1 MTFKSCSIDG
11 KRLIFELAALARIG
25 LGEDG
30 GYYREAF
37 SQADLDGRT
46 LVEGF
51 MEEAGM
57 TVTRDA
63 AYNSIG
69 RYAGEDASL
78 PPIVIGSHTDTVP
91 CGGNYDGVLGVLS
104 GIALVRALQRS
115 CTRLKHPVEIINFS
129 GEEAVA
135 PGGTFGSRVM
145 TGHFDEGLLEQR
157 VYSGETFRQL
167 LERVGINIENLST
180 IERRKGAV
188 AAYVELHIEQGG
200 ILDEDGIPI
209 GVVSGIVGFRRYRLV
224 FSGRA
229 NHAGTTPMGKRDDA
243 LIKAARFILDVK
255 ETVEKYG
262 IVGTV
267 GTLHVNPGAPNVI
280 PGGVEITFEMRGLDD
295 SVIDRAQKDL
305 RFLSEQLDGSFDEYS
320 HKPPIISDEVI
331 VNALEEGCR
340 KAQLEYMVMP
350 SGAGHDANLMATI
363 CPVAMLFV
371 PNRDGISHSKEEY
384 ATQEACLNG
393 ATALLHGIIALDRQ
407 I

>member
-1 MTFKSCSIDG
+1 MAIETCTIDG
-11 KRLIFELAALARIG
+11 ERLIFELTELGKIG
-25 LGEDG
+25 LGKEG

-37 SQADLDGRT
+37 SRADIDGRT

-63 AYNSIG
+63 AFNSVG
-69 RYAGEDASL
+69 CYDGEDVSL

-104 GIALVRALQRS
+104 GIALVRALHRTG
-115 CTRLKHPVEIINFS
+115 TRLKHPIEVINFS

-145 TGHFDEGLLEQR
+145 TGHFEEELLDQT
-157 VYSGETFRQL
+157 VYSGESFRKL
-167 LERVGINIENLST
+167 LERAGVNIESLGT
-180 IERRKGAV
+180 IKREKWSV

-200 ILDEDGIPI
+200 ILDEDDISV

-224 FSGRA
+224 FPGRA
-229 NHAGTTPMGKRDDA
+229 NHAGTTPMDKRDDA
-243 LIKAARFILDVK
+243 LIKAARFVLGVK
-255 ETVEKYG
+255 ETAEKYG

-267 GTLHVNPGAPNVI
+267 GTLKVNPGAPNVI
-280 PGGVEITFEMRGLDD
+280 PGSVEITFEVRGLDD
-295 SVIDRAQKDL
+295 SVMDRAQDELKS
-305 RFLSEQLDGSFDEYS
+305 FSEELDATFEEYS
-320 HKPPIISDEVI
+320 HKPPIISDDGI
-331 VNALEEGCR
+331 VRALEEGCR
-340 KAQLEYMVMP
+340 KANLDYIVMP

-371 PNRDGISHSKEEY
+371 PNRDGISHAKEEY
-384 ATQEACLNG
+384 ATPEACVNG
-393 ATALLHGIIALDRQ
+393 ANALLQGVGELDRQ

>member
-1 MTFKSCSIDG
+1 MNPETFTVDG
-11 KRLIFELAALARIG
+11 DRLTFELAELGKIG
-25 LGEDG
+25 LGDDG

-63 AYNSIG
+63 AFNTVG
-69 RYAGEDASL
+69 RYNGENDFL

-104 GIALVRALQRS
+104 GIALVRALHS
-115 CTRLKHPVEIINFS
+115 NGTRLKHPLEVINFS
-129 GEEAVA
+129 GEEAVS

-145 TGHFDEGLLEQR
+145 TGHFEEGLLDQI
-157 VYSGETFRQL
+157 VYSDETFREL
-167 LERVGINIENLST
+167 LERVGIIIENLST
-180 IERRKGAV
+180 IERKKGSV

-200 ILDEDGIPI
+200 NLDADGISV
-209 GVVSGIVGFRRYRLV
+209 GVVDGIVGFRRYRLV

-229 NHAGTTPMGKRDDA
+229 NHAGTTPMDRRDDA
-243 LIKAARFILDVK
+243 LVKAARFVVGVK
-255 ETVEKYG
+255 ETAEKFG

-267 GTLHVNPGAPNVI
+267 GTLEVTPGAPNVI
-280 PGGVEITFEMRGLDD
+280 PGRVELSFEMRGLDD
-295 SVIDRAQKDL
+295 SVIDQAQERL
-305 RFLSEQLDGSFDEYS
+305 TSFSRELDASFEKFS
-320 HKPPIISDEVI
+320 HKPPIISNKVI
-331 VNALEEGCR
+331 VAALQEGCR
-340 KAQLEYMVMP
+340 RAQLEYVVMP

-371 PNRDGISHSKEEY
+371 PNKDGISHSKEEY
-384 ATQEACLNG
+384 CTPEACVNG
-393 ATALLHGIIALDRQ
+393 ANALLQGIIELDLK

>member
-1 MTFKSCSIDG
+1 MNSETFTVDAN
-11 KRLIFELAALARIG
+11 RLTFELAELGKIG
-25 LGEDG
+25 LGEEG

-63 AYNSIG
+63 AFNSVG
-69 RYAGEDASL
+69 RYDGKNGSL
-78 PPIVIGSHTDTVP
+78 TPIVIGSHTDTVP

-104 GIALVRALQRS
+104 GIASVRALHRNGL
-115 CTRLKHPVEIINFS
+115 RLQHAIEVINYS

-145 TGHFDEGLLEQR
+145 TGHFDKALLAQI
-157 VYSGETFRQL
+157 VYSGETFREL
-167 LERVGINIENLST
+167 LERVGVNIQNLST
-180 IERRKGAV
+180 MEREKGSV

-200 ILDEDGIPI
+200 NLDQDGISV
-209 GVVSGIVGFRRYRLV
+209 GVVNGIVGFRRYRLV

-229 NHAGTTPMGKRDDA
+229 NHAGTTPMDKRDDA
-243 LIKAARFILDVK
+243 LVKAARFVLAVK
-255 ETVEKYG
+255 ETAEKYG

-267 GTLHVNPGAPNVI
+267 GTLSVNPGAPNVI
-280 PGGVEITFEMRGLDD
+280 PGSVELTFELRGLDD
-295 SVIDRAQKDL
+295 SVIDRSQQELEA
-305 RFLSEQLDGSFDEYS
+305 LSRGLDASSEKYS
-320 HKPPIISDEVI
+320 HKPPIISDNVI
-331 VNALEEGCR
+331 VAALEEGCR
-340 KAQLEYMVMP
+340 RAQLDYVVMP

-371 PNRDGISHSKEEY
+371 PNKDGISHAKEEY
-384 ATQEACLNG
+384 STPEACVNG
-393 ATALLHGIIALDRQ
+393 ANALLQGIIELDGK

>member
-1 MTFKSCSIDG
+1 MNPETFTIDG
-11 KRLIFELAALARIG
+11 NRLNFELAELGKIG
-25 LGEDG
+25 LGDEG

-57 TVTRDA
+57 TVSRDA
-63 AYNSIG
+63 ALNSIG
-69 RYAGEDASL
+69 RYDGEDESL

-104 GIALVRALQRS
+104 GIALVRALHHS
-115 CTRLKHPVEIINFS
+115 EKRLKHPIEVINYS

-145 TGHFDEGLLEQR
+145 TGHFDEGLLEQN
-157 VYSGETFRQL
+157 VYSGDTFKEL
-167 LERVGINIENLST
+167 LEKAGINIQNLGT
-180 IERRKGAV
+180 IERGKNSV

-200 ILDEDGIPI
+200 ILDEDGISV

-224 FSGRA
+224 FSGSA
-229 NHAGTTPMGKRDDA
+229 NHAGTTPMDKRDDA
-243 LIKAARFILDVK
+243 LIKAARFVLGVK
-255 ETVEKYG
+255 ETAEKYG

-267 GTLHVNPGAPNVI
+267 GTLEVNPGAPNVI
-280 PGGVEITFEMRGLDD
+280 PGSVEITFEMRGLDD
-295 SVIDRAQKDL
+295 SVIDRAQEEL
-305 RFLSEQLDGSFDEYS
+305 ESFSEQLNASFDEYS
-320 HKPPIISDEVI
+320 HKPPIISDKVI
-331 VNALEEGCR
+331 VTALEEGCR
-340 KAQLEYMVMP
+340 KAELEYVVMP

-371 PNRDGISHSKEEY
+371 PNKDGISHSKEEY
-384 ATQEACLNG
+384 TTPEACVNG
-393 ATALLHGIIALDRQ
+393 ANALLHGIIELDKQ